1 MYFMSVNLSKE
12 DTIKKI
18 NLAKEEVHTV
28 RLSKKPLINQTVYGA
43 LVLDFSGSMRNLYK
57 DGTVQS
63 VIEKALPIAM
73 EFDNDGEMEF
83 WLFDDGFRRL
93 PNITLENVYGY
104 VEREIIG
111 KYHMGGTCYAPVM
124 KDVLKQYIKK
134 TSKGLFR
141 KAEEKLPEYV
151 LFITD
156 GNNSDKANTD
166 SIIKE
171 ASKHPIFWQFV
182 GIGNDDFQYL
192 RKLDD
197 MSGRYVDNADFFA
210 VYNTENITY
219 NRLFDEFP
227 NWLMNEKVKQMF

>member
-1 MYFMSVNLSKE
+1 MGVNLSKE

-93 PNITLENVYGY
+93 PNITLENA
-104 VEREIIG
+104 RN
-111 KYHMGGTCYAPVM
+111 C
-124 KDVLKQYIKK
+124 LK
-134 TSKGLFR
+134 
-141 KAEEKLPEYV
+141 
-151 LFITD
+151 
-156 GNNSDKANTD
+156 
-166 SIIKE
+166 
-171 ASKHPIFWQFV
+171 H
-182 GIGNDDFQYL
+182 
-192 RKLDD
+192 
-197 MSGRYVDNADFFA
+197 
-210 VYNTENITY
+210 
-219 NRLFDEFP
+219 
-227 NWLMNEKVKQMF
+227 

>member
-1 MYFMSVNLSKE
+1 MGVNLSKE

-124 KDVLKQYIKK
+124 KDVLKQYITK
-134 TSKGLFR
+134 TSKGIFR
-141 KAEEKLPEYV
+141 KADEKLPEYV

-156 GNNSDKANTD
+156 GNNSDTANTD